1 MKKYIHLI
9 TLILISISFSLEAKT
24 PDIWGYSQFD
34 LNSYDLNKKLSNIEF
49 RRINFFTNS
58 ELSSNTRFLTD
69 MEYEHNTDLSS
80 DTVLG
85 AIKISEA
92 YLEHSF
98 QPEIIIRAGKFLT
111 DFGLYNRIHDA
122 SPSFLPVD
130 APEMYK
136 KQDFA
141 SNGSNSNPQ
150 RLFGKYMAGVE
161 FLGTIN
167 CDSNSGSQIDYT
179 LGVGFGRWE
188 TVKGVYNNKNL
199 SYAARVKYRPSI
211 IEGLQVGTSLFS
223 EESELGLLT
232 KGEQYLTSL
241 GFDAQY
247 EKSNF
252 IFQFEG
258 MFSNFKS
265 EDQTNQTSGVFYC
278 LFGYTFFDKLTPYT
292 VLSTVFKDFD
302 KKKDNRNL
310 AIFGINYNV
319 GKDIFLKAEIQKI
332 DHEYISDTIT
342 GTLYRLSL
350 AVAF

>member
-1 MKKYIHLI
+1 MF
-9 TLILISISFSLEAKT
+9 ILFGLGLNLKAKT

-58 ELSSNTRFLTD
+58 ELSLNSRFLTNLEFERNVD
-69 MEYEHNTDLSS
+69 VSI
-80 DTVLG
+80 DTIIGSIVF
-85 AIKISEA
+85 SEA

-111 DFGLYNRIHDA
+111 DFGLYNKIHDA

-141 SNGSNSNPQ
+141 TKSSYSNPQ
-150 RLFGKYMAGVE
+150 RLFGKYLAGVE
-161 FLGTIN
+161 LLGTVN
-167 CDSNSGSQIDYT
+167 TDSSSGSQVDYS
-179 LGVGFGRWE
+179 LSVGFGRWE
-188 TVKGVYNNKNL
+188 TVKGVYNDKNI
-199 SYAARVKYRPSI
+199 SFNARIKYRPSS
-211 IEGLQVGTSLFS
+211 IEGLQVGTSIFS
-223 EESELGLLT
+223 EESELGLLS

-241 GFDAQY
+241 GFDIQY

-252 IFQFEG
+252 IIQTEG
-258 MFSNFKS
+258 MLSNFKNEEKS
-265 EDQTNQTSGVFYC
+265 TQTSGVFYC
-278 LFGYTFFDKLTPYT
+278 LLGYTFFDKLTPYT
-292 VLSTVFKDFD
+292 VLSTVFKNFNN
-302 KKKDNRNL
+302 KKDNRNL

-319 GKDIFLKAEIQKI
+319 AKDIFLKAEMQKI
-332 DHEYISDTIT
+332 DHEYISDTIKN
-342 GTLYRLSL
+342 TLYRLSL